1 MGVKE
6 LNNHLFIKSKKLL
19 KEIEEKKDIF
29 IFTNSTVDGLICGSI
44 IFKSIFNNFGN
55 ATLRCFTEK
64 IEKAIDEI
72 FDEKHDFYIFTDFN
86 SSIIDRVKTV
96 FDKDA
101 FLFINTDSI
110 IKTENSTTYENIL
123 NPWLYNLD
131 GQREINCSGLAY
143 FLIKNFDRKSND
155 IAYLPIISALSKD
168 QDIGEDKSLI
178 GLNNEILQSILKLNV
193 LEQRKRLDIS
203 EVEAIPITN
212 VLENNTNHY
221 IKEITWNKKTSL
233 KIIKDSQIQI
243 SKLDGNI
250 RLFRDLDET
259 EFTKIYESIIKFL
272 QDNSKLND
280 SKIVREILFGF
291 SFILNNEEDEG
302 YLKNAKTF
310 VKVIE
315 LCISEQKYS
324 LALSICLGDRSGEI
338 MNQIHEIVTRY
349 NNLIK
354 KTSSHLFAEKW
365 RFYDDRETIFI
376 NGEGVIEPK
385 YADFFIIFLEKSISF
400 ADRLICL
407 RILDSEEYYKIIIA
421 KTKFCKYDL
430 TKIREKINEKLV
442 EKEKEGDKEKDDIQI
457 IDKDKLEIKI
467 SVNNLE
473 DFLSNIKKII
483 INERVS

>member
-6 LNNHLFIKSKKLL
+6 LNNYLFIKSQKLL

-55 ATLRCFTEK
+55 ATLRCFTEE
-64 IEKAIDEI
+64 IEKSIDEI
-72 FDEKHDFYIFTDFN
+72 FNEKHDFYIFTDFN
-86 SSIIDRVKTV
+86 SNIIDRIKTV
-96 FDKDA
+96 FDKNA
-101 FLFINTDSI
+101 FLFISTDSI
-110 IKTENSTTYENIL
+110 SKSENNTTYENIL
-123 NPWLYNLD
+123 NPGLYNLD
-131 GQREINCSGLAY
+131 GQKEINCAGLAY

-178 GLNNEILQSILKLNV
+178 GLNNEILQSILNLN
-193 LEQRKRLDIS
+193 LIEQRKRLDIS
-203 EVEAIPITN
+203 EIETMPITN
-212 VLENNTNHY
+212 VLENNMNHY

-233 KIIKDSQIQI
+233 KIIKDSQIKI
-243 SKLDGNI
+243 STLDGNI
-250 RLFRDLDET
+250 RLFKDLDEK
-259 EFTKIYESIIKFL
+259 EFTKLYESIINFL
-272 QDNSKLND
+272 QENSKLND
-280 SKIVREILFGF
+280 SKIVKELIFGF
-291 SFILNNEEDEG
+291 TYILNNEEDEG

-315 LCISEQKYS
+315 LCISEQKNA

-338 MNQIHEIVTRY
+338 LNQIHEIVINY

-354 KTSSHLFAEKW
+354 KTNSHLFAEKW
-365 RFYDDRETIFI
+365 RFFDDRETIFI

-385 YADFFIIFLEKSISF
+385 HVNSFIMFLKKSISF

-407 RILDSEEYYKIIIA
+407 RILDSEEYYRLII
-421 KTKFCKYDL
+421 TKSTYCNFDL
-430 TKIREKINEKLV
+430 TNISEKIKKKLDEE
-442 EKEKEGDKEKDDIQI
+442 EKEEENIKI

-467 SVNNLE
+467 STSNLE

-483 INERVS
+483 INEKVS

>member
-6 LNNHLFIKSKKLL
+6 LSNHLFIKSQKVL

-55 ATLRCFTEK
+55 ATIRCFTEK
-64 IEKAIDEI
+64 IEKSIDEI
-72 FDEKHDFYIFTDFN
+72 FNEKHDFYIFTDFN
-86 SSIIDRVKTV
+86 SNIIDRIKTV
-96 FDKDA
+96 FYKDT
-101 FLFINTDSI
+101 FLFISTDSI
-110 IKTENSTTYENIL
+110 LKSENNTTYENIL

-131 GQREINCSGLAY
+131 GQKEINCAGLAY

-178 GLNNEILQSILKLNV
+178 GLNNEILQTILNLNII
-193 LEQRKRLDIS
+193 EKRKRLDIS
-203 EVEAIPITN
+203 EVETMPITN
-212 VLENNTNHY
+212 VLENNMNHY

-243 SKLDGNI
+243 SKVDGNI
-250 RLFRDLDET
+250 RLFKDLDEK
-259 EFTKIYESIIKFL
+259 EFTKLYESIIKFL
-272 QDNSKLND
+272 QENSKLND
-280 SKIVREILFGF
+280 SKIVKDLLFGF
-291 SFILNNEEDEG
+291 SYILNNEEDEG

-315 LCISEQKYS
+315 LCVSEQKNA
-324 LALSICLGDRSGEI
+324 LALSICLGDRGGEI
-338 MNQIHEIVTRY
+338 INQIQELVIKY

-385 YADFFIIFLEKSISF
+385 HVNSFILFLEKSISF
-400 ADRLICL
+400 VDRLICL
-407 RILDSEEYYKIIIA
+407 RILDSEEYYRLII
-421 KTKFCKYDL
+421 TRSKFCNFDL
-430 TKIREKINEKLV
+430 TSTSEKIKEKLIEED
-442 EKEKEGDKEKDDIQI
+442 EKENIKI
-457 IDKDKLEIKI
+457 IDKNKLEIKI
-467 SVNNLE
+467 SASNLE

-483 INERVS
+483 INEKVS